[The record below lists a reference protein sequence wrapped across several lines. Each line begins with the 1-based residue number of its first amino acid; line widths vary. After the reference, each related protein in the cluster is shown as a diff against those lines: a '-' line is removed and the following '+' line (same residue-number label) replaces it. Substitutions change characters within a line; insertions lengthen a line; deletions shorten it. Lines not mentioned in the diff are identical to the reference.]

1 MKRSQWAVLVAV
13 YAAAALVFWATPR
26 FGSDSFVIQRAATPT
41 GEPDATRSV
50 TSLKDQSRPFDAAPA
65 LATDSLG
72 KAASDAE
79 LTEQASIPAAAPAAE
94 TNVVDVARPDADP
107 TEPTAALAAAPAA
120 ETPSV
125 EIATP

>member
-1 MKRSQWAVLVAV
+1 MKRSQWALLVAV

-26 FGSDSFVIQRAATPT
+26 FGPDLFVIQRTATPT

-50 TSLKDQSRPFDAAPA
+50 ASLKDQSRPFDAAPA

-79 LTEQASIPAAAPAAE
+79 PTEQASIPAAAPAAE
-94 TNVVDVARPDADP
+94 ANVI
-107 TEPTAALAAAPAA
+107 ETATANPEAIEHPFAL
-120 ETPSV
+120 
-125 EIATP
+125 